1 MVGLIWFTPGR
12 ILRYPEIMFH
22 EIHDNVTNSYMSRY
36 HKIILLVLYTLY
48 NQLFNQLLI
57 LVDPMNPILQQD
69 AEPEYQTVSDDL
81 TGLRLML
88 FATFCAEPRLKKWTG
103 NC

>member
-1 MVGLIWFTPGR
+1 MVWFTPGR
-12 ILRYPEIMFH
+12 ILRYPEIMIH

-36 HKIILLVLYTLY
+36 HKIILLVLYTLD
-48 NQLFNQLLI
+48 NQLLI